1 MSDHL
6 TGVGLALMASAL
18 YSIAVGLQAFEARQV
33 STDLS
38 LRFSLLAR
46 LTRRPL
52 WIAGAATGLL
62 GWALQAIALAF
73 APLTLVEPTL
83 AATLVFLL
91 VIGARTLDE
100 RVGPRDVLGVF
111 AVVAGVAGLG
121 VTAPQHSAGHASG
134 VGFLLILVGLSAVV
148 VLPRALGGR
157 RPSPP
162 MIASGA
168 GIAYAFV
175 GLSTKFAVDDAS
187 AGAWFSLAAW
197 VVVLGLVAAIGLLNE
212 MSALQLRPVTQ
223 IAPIVFALNVL
234 VPVVLAPVLAGE
246 SWSGTPAMR
255 AALAF
260 SLVAIAAGVIVLSRS
275 GVVGAMLEGD
285 GLPREASTAAES
297 AAEAS

>member
-223 IAPIVFALNVL
+223 IAPIV
-234 VPVVLAPVLAGE
+234 VLAPVLAGE